1 MTKISTYGVIA
12 IFKNISTFAEI
23 STLTPAPTFLRW
35 FLWGSFILGV
45 FFTVFVPFVGF
56 EFFVGRHTGSPL
68 RWARYI
74 FLIIL
79 VWEVRGVP
87 LPPPLS
93 SRLPCPLSDGFL
105 FLFINIIDKRVIK
118 QIWLICSVHNK
129 KIELNHLSFLCLF
142 LFEYVHKTMK
152 RWNFLLKIRLD
163 FQSYNFQLTFQ
174 PIISYGI
181 FKILCN
187 IYQVGETY
195 V

>member
-12 IFKNISTFAEI
+12 IFFNISTFAEI

-93 SRLPCPLSDGFL
+93 SRLPRPLSDRFL
-105 FLFINIIDKRVIK
+105 FLFLNIIDKRVIK
-118 QIWLICSVHNK
+118 QIWLICSVHIHVPGRK
-129 KIELNHLSFLCLF
+129 LN
-142 LFEYVHKTMK
+142 Y
-152 RWNFLLKIRLD
+152 
-163 FQSYNFQLTFQ
+163 
-174 PIISYGI
+174 
-181 FKILCN
+181 
-187 IYQVGETY
+187 IYIDIHVPGRKLN
-195 V
+195 

>member
-1 MTKISTYGVIA
+1 MTKISTYGEIG
-12 IFKNISTFAEI
+12 IFLNISTFAEI
-23 STLTPAPTFLRW
+23 STLTPAPTFLWW

-56 EFFVGRHTGSPL
+56 EFFVGRHTGPPL

-118 QIWLICSVHNK
+118 GRGPGINSSQSKNVG
-129 KIELNHLSFLCLF
+129 KIQLSMQLSHLSII
-142 LFEYVHKTMK
+142 FE
-152 RWNFLLKIRLD
+152 
-163 FQSYNFQLTFQ
+163 
-174 PIISYGI
+174 
-181 FKILCN
+181 N
-187 IYQVGETY
+187 IWF
-195 V
+195 